1 MLYTGRKTEDCQNR
15 SNLSPHSGFASPFQS
30 RGLCVGFTAWPETTT
45 KSRFPLICVMC
56 IKTKKVLFSCGE
68 GEKRA
73 WEENFQDRDFLTR
86 YSDFFQNCCTL
97 LGTIT
102 EVTGMAVRWKTSQPA
117 CSSTAMLLRI
127 PCEQLLPSSG
137 SSAERAALIYRARAR
152 GTGSAGC
159 GYTPGCR

>member
-1 MLYTGRKTEDCQNR
+1 MLYPGRKTEDCQNR
-15 SNLSPHSGFASPFQS
+15 SNLSPCSGFASPFQS
-30 RGLCVGFTAWPETTT
+30 RALCVRFTAWPETST
-45 KSRFPLICVMC
+45 KRRFPLICVTF

-73 WEENFQDRDFLTR
+73 WEENFQDRDLLTR

-102 EVTGMAVRWKTSQPA
+102 EVTGMAVRRKTSQPA
-117 CSSTAMLLRI
+117 CNSTVMLLRTS
-127 PCEQLLPSSG
+127 CELLLPSSG

-159 GYTPGCR
+159 GYTRGC